1 MVPLVPVIVNVA
13 LPRLEPLTV
22 SVEDPEPAIDVGL
35 KVAVVFRGNPETLK
49 FTVPVN
55 PFCEPMVTV

>member
-1 MVPLVPVIVNVA
+1 VIVSVA
-13 LPRLEPLTV
+13 LPRLVVLTV
-22 SVEDPEPAIDVGL
+22 SVEDPEPATDVGL
-35 KVAVVFRGNPETLK
+35 KVAVVPRGNPETLK